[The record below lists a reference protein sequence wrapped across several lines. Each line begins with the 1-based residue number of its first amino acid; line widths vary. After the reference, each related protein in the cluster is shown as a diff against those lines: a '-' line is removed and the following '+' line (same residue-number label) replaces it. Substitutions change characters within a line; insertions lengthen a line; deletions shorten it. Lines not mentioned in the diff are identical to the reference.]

1 MRAYPILTPSAIV
14 ILTMVLGAC
23 GGAQGDSTE
32 AGATNGALTNADGL
46 SQEQIEKGV
55 GPIQSVSLTDQID
68 QALARTG
75 EEIFNMKCTACHKMD
90 QRYVGPPLGDILT
103 RRKPE
108 FVMNMILNTSE
119 MIQKHPVVKELLA
132 QYMTPMPNQNLTE
145 ADARAVLEY
154 LRTQPA
160 AAQ

>member
-32 AGATNGALTNADGL
+32 SGATNGALTNADGL